1 LKNPFHNLYH
11 PEIFQGHLRKKKYFE
26 GWYVKLVSP
35 EEEHALA
42 VIPGVALYD
51 QTDRHAFIQ
60 VIDGIRQET
69 SYHRFSLDTFS
80 ADRNEFNVRIGANT
94 FSRHGVTLD
103 LPELSG
109 QIQFQDTT
117 PLASSLFNPGIM
129 GWYSFVPTMECY
141 HGIVSLH
148 HSLHG
153 KTSGLAGEIDWTGGI
168 GYMEKDWGISFPRCW
183 IWMHTNHFHNDASPA
198 SLMASVAHI
207 PWKGNYFPGF
217 IVVLYVHGKE
227 YRFATYNG
235 SRMKCRVGDTH
246 VQLQFKRGSLY
257 LEINAER
264 GPTATLRSPIT
275 GRMTGKVNESL
286 QAIIQVVLKKGDD
299 VLWEATG
306 TSAGLEVAGDTGILE
321 TEDWR
326 K

>member
-1 LKNPFHNLYH
+1 M
-11 PEIFQGHLRKKKYFE
+11 
-26 GWYVKLVSP
+26 VSP
-35 EEEHALA
+35 DERHALA

-51 QTDRHAFIQ
+51 HSDRHAFIQ
-60 VIDGIRQET
+60 VIDGVRQET
-69 SYHRFSLDTFS
+69 SYHKFSTDSFS
-80 ADRNEFNVRIGANT
+80 ADRKQFNVQIGANK
-94 FSRHGVTLD
+94 FSRHEVTLD

-109 QIQFQDTT
+109 KIQFQHST
-117 PLASSLFNPGIM
+117 PLESSIFNPGIM

-148 HSLHG
+148 HSLDG
-153 KTSGLAGEIDWTGGI
+153 RTKGLTGEIDWTGGI
-168 GYMEKDWGISFPRCW
+168 GYMEKDWGVSFPRCW
-183 IWMHTNHFHNDASPA
+183 IWMHTNHFHDAASPA

-235 SRMKCRVGDTH
+235 SRMKCRVGETH
-246 VQLQFKRGSLY
+246 VHLQFKKGPFQLD
-257 LEINAER
+257 INAER

-286 QAIIQVVLKKGDD
+286 QASIHTVLKHGNDI
-299 VLWEATG
+299 LWDAVG
-306 TSAGLEVAGDTGILE
+306 SSAGLEVAGDTSILE
-321 TEDWR
+321 ATAWR